1 FIRHL
6 PHDLVAAFKATLTET
21 READLQLHVIDVADP
36 RRRENIEEVQSV
48 LKEIEA
54 DEVPQLLVYNK
65 IDALDDVSPRI
76 DRDDQG
82 QPIRV
87 WLSAQTGEGCELL
100 SEAISDLLAKKMLSG
115 TLLLA
120 PQYGRL
126 RASLFS
132 LSAVHEE
139 RFDEH
144 GNWLLDV
151 RLPMVEWNR
160 LIKEFGPEIEGFI
173 NRD

>member
-1 FIRHL
+1 
-6 PHDLVAAFKATLTET
+6 
-21 READLQLHVIDVADP
+21 
-36 RRRENIEEVQSV
+36 
-48 LKEIEA
+48 
-54 DEVPQLLVYNK
+54 
-65 IDALDDVSPRI
+65 
-76 DRDDQG
+76 
-82 QPIRV
+82 
-87 WLSAQTGEGCELL
+87 
-100 SEAISDLLAKKMLSG
+100 MLSG

-151 RLPMVEWNR
+151 RLPIVEWNR